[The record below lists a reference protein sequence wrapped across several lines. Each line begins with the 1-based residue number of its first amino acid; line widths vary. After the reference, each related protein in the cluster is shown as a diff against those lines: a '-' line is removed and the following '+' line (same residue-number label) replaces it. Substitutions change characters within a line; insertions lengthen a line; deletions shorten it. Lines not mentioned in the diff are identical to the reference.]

1 MEKRGKNTLMTEML
15 FWNRVASIAKKI
27 GKRLE
32 QGRTLELEDVSYG
45 IAENGDIL
53 HMYSEDSGVPLP
65 SLSRIWN
72 LIEKLDDSRIFIMS
86 GEVALTKMNRERAEK
101 RVKN

>member
-1 MEKRGKNTLMTEML
+1 MYELFNPKNEIMNDK
-15 FWNRVASIAKKI
+15 WNKLRILTDWL
-27 GKRLE
+27 G

-53 HMYSEDSGVPLP
+53 HMYCEDSGVPLP
-65 SLSRIWN
+65 SLTHIWN

-86 GEVALTKMNRERAEK
+86 SEVALTKMNREKADK
-101 RVKN
+101 RVI

>member
-1 MEKRGKNTLMTEML
+1 VYGLFNPKNEIMTDK
-15 FWNRVASIAKKI
+15 WNKLRILTEW
-27 GKRLE
+27 LE

-53 HMYSEDSGVPLP
+53 HMYCEDSGVPLP
-65 SLSRIWN
+65 SLTHIWN

-86 GEVALTKMNRERAEK
+86 SEVALTKMNIEKAEK
-101 RVKN
+101 RVK

>member
-1 MEKRGKNTLMTEML
+1 MTDK
-15 FWNRVASIAKKI
+15 WNKLRIFTEW
-27 GKRLE
+27 LE

-53 HMYSEDSGVPLP
+53 HMYCENSGVPLP
-65 SLSRIWN
+65 SLTNIWN

-86 GEVALTKMNRERAEK
+86 SEVALTKMNREKADR
-101 RVKN
+101 RVI